1 MGVAV
6 VARCNGAWDA
16 CDHSTLE
23 RLPGFG
29 DLTGKEEVPRAVSTG
44 RGDLDAVA
52 CRRRRGW
59 IGTTHVASELAE
71 AVPCNHESLQAVDGG
86 EMVVVEGSEG
96 ACEVLTWS
104 R

>member
-71 AVPCNHESLQAVDGG
+71 AVPCNHECPQNPGKFRKQLLSHSLGFA
-86 EMVVVEGSEG
+86 
-96 ACEVLTWS
+96 
-104 R
+104 